1 MQPSESSLAAEIRH
15 DGGKKGIN
23 LLRKLWNEQTLLGIM
38 AFACP
43 QHCKT
48 GPASTLIYLERVES
62 SSAESLFHCFF

>member
-23 LLRKLWNEQTLLGIM
+23 LLRKLLNEQTLLGIM

-48 GPASTLIYLERVES
+48 GPGINSPLSLEGGKQLS
-62 SSAESLFHCFF
+62 